1 MVKVPVRADNHP
13 DDQQNHARHRTPV
26 MHSWLFALVDAWR
39 EDWRATGEAT
49 KVIVVLLAAMFVA
62 WAAFALW
69 FSIAFDF

>member
-13 DDQQNHARHRTPV
+13 NDQRDHAQPRTPV
-26 MHSWLFALVDAWR
+26 VRSWLAALVQAWR
-39 EDWRATGEAT
+39 EDWRATREAT

-69 FSIAFDF
+69 FSLAFDF